1 MPVELENSAPDTE
14 QPSTLLQEE
23 VNTPKPSGMKLE
35 EPEAKPKPL
44 TVDEAVRKAAEDVAA
59 PKAAEKPAKE
69 VKPKAEPV
77 EDKKPEQPRENGKF
91 KAREPE
97 AYPDQETQET
107 SEAQAKEAEAGRDGD
122 ETRPSEGREDAPPAR
137 FLPRAKEKWAEA
149 DPDIRSEVKRMEAEF
164 QKGREVFEEDRTFRK
179 ELREFEDMAKEHGTT
194 VKDALKNYT
203 AIDNLLKTN
212 PVAGVERILASIG
225 ITPQQ
230 YADYVQNAP
239 AEAPA
244 DPKVSQLEQTVRQ
257 LQQQLQGVT
266 QQSQESQQQAQLS
279 KVQTDIIAPFRA
291 SLGVN
296 DRYEELEPD
305 IAFFLNSDKVPSTL
319 SAQRRLEVAYDMA
332 ERINPASYPE
342 RLKPATPDRPLNP
355 AGKRSIRGA
364 PGAGTSVSPKAA
376 IVSIEDAVK
385 AAMAER

>member
-1 MPVELENSAPDTE
+1 MAVELENTAPETE
-14 QPSTLLQEE
+14 QQSSTLLQEE
-23 VNTPKPSGMKLE
+23 VTTPKPSGMKVE
-35 EPEAKPKPL
+35 EKPVEKPKPL
-44 TVDEAVRKAAEDVAA
+44 SVDEAVRKAAEDVAA
-59 PKAAEKPAKE
+59 PKEPEKPAP
-69 VKPKAEPV
+69 KPKAEPI

-97 AYPDQETQET
+97 KSQENETQET

-122 ETRPSEGREDAPPAR
+122 KTRPSEGREDAPPAQ

-149 DPDIRSEVKRMEAEF
+149 DPDLKSEVKRMEAEF
-164 QKGREVFEEDRTFRK
+164 RKGKEVFEEDRSFRK

-203 AIDNLLKTN
+203 AIDNLLKTD
-212 PVAGVERILASIG
+212 PVSGIERILQSVG

-230 YADYVQNAP
+230 YAQHVLNQPEQAP
-239 AEAPA
+239 V
-244 DPKVSQLEQTVRQ
+244 DPKVSQLERQ
-257 LQQQLQGVT
+257 IQQLTQQLQGVT
-266 QQSQESQQQAQLS
+266 QHTQESQQQAQLA
-279 KVQTDIIAPFRA
+279 KVQNDIIAPFRA
-291 SLGVN
+291 SLGAN

-342 RLKPATPDRPLNP
+342 RLKPAPDDRPLNP
-355 AGKRSIRGA
+355 AGRKSIRGA
-364 PGAGTSVSPKAA
+364 PSAGTSVSPKAA

-385 AAMAER
+385 AAMADR